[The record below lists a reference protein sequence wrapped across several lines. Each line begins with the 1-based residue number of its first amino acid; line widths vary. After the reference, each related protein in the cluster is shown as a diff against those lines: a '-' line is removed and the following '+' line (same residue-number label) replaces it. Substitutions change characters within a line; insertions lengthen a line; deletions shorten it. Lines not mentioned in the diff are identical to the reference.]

1 MTEGCFKEQLQR
13 IDSLCEVDFEVVQ
26 YGIHVRPSHPRYRD
40 ALVKRA
46 LELRPAGAVLCV
58 VREVD
63 EFVTEPALYETMQ
76 PWWRRFLHRI
86 LRCRICEYWKAYH
99 K

>member
-1 MTEGCFKEQLQR
+1 MTEGYFKEQLQR

-46 LELRPAGAVLCV
+46 LELRPVGAVLYV

-63 EFVTEPALYETMQ
+63 EFVAEPALYKVPRTG
-76 PWWRRFLHRI
+76 WWVRLFASGR
-86 LRCRICEYWKAYH
+86 ES
-99 K
+99 

>member
-1 MTEGCFKEQLQR
+1 MTEGYFKEQLQR

-46 LELRPAGAVLCV
+46 LELRPAGAVLYEV
-58 VREVD
+58 VAQSWWHWLLRKLRP
-63 EFVTEPALYETMQ
+63 EPE
-76 PWWRRFLHRI
+76 H
-86 LRCRICEYWKAYH
+86 H
-99 K
+99 D

>member
-1 MTEGCFKEQLQR
+1 MTEGYFKEQLQR

-46 LELRPAGAVLCV
+46 LELRPAGAVLYV

-63 EFVTEPALYETMQ
+63 EFINDPALYEAAAQ
-76 PWWRRFLHRI
+76 SWWRRM
-86 LRCRICEYWKAYH
+86 LRKLRANLYG
-99 K
+99 

>member
-1 MTEGCFKEQLQR
+1 MTEGYFKEQLQR

-46 LELRPAGAVLCV
+46 LELRPAGAVLYV

-63 EFVTEPALYETMQ
+63 EFINDPALYEVPRTS
-76 PWWRRFLHRI
+76 WWVRFLHLAGKVEVLDASR
-86 LRCRICEYWKAYH
+86 
-99 K
+99 